1 MFRGPTGICH
11 VTDSSYARQ
20 RDARN
25 QLIQDG
31 YLFRMSVGQGRLP
44 WAGRSMDLCGRREP
58 RHELVDARL
67 RPSVDEAGQQ
77 VGDVNLW
84 IDLIQLAGL
93 DE

>member
-1 MFRGPTGICH
+1 
-11 VTDSSYARQ
+11 
-20 RDARN
+20 
-25 QLIQDG
+25 
-31 YLFRMSVGQGRLP
+31 
-44 WAGRSMDLCGRREP
+44 MDLCGRREP